1 MRLDNLNKVKQLEY
15 LIADN
20 FAVAKHC
27 RKTMET
33 ISEISLR
40 HYFQK
45 LAAKR
50 SQFAMELVD
59 QLAVLEEKKPFIPTS
74 TFENRWP
81 EISEE
86 NKLKNVRKSLK
97 LCKQSLEKYK
107 RALSKINDGCCREIL
122 IRHKAVIA
130 GQARELKS
138 LKSLIKEK
146 REDSIHKTGSS
157 QHQKELI

>member
-1 MRLDNLNKVKQLEY
+1 MKIANLKKVKQLEY
-15 LIADN
+15 LIDDN

-27 RKTMET
+27 RITMET

-40 HYFQK
+40 HFFQK
-45 LAAKR
+45 LAARR
-50 SQFAMELVD
+50 SQFAIELGD
-59 QLAVLEEKKPFIPTS
+59 QIAVLGEKKPHLPGS
-74 TFENRWP
+74 SFESRWP

-107 RALSKINDGCCREIL
+107 RALSKVNDGCCREIL

-130 GQARELKS
+130 GQVNELKS
-138 LKSLIKEK
+138 LKKLINEK
-146 REDSIHKTGSS
+146 VKNATSMPGSS
-157 QHQKELI
+157 KHLEELI